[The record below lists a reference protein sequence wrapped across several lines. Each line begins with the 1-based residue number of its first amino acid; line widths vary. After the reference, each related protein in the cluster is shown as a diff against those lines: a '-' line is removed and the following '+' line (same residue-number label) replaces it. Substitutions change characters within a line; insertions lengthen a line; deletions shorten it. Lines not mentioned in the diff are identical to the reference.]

1 MVETSIEI
9 PIQVNGKL
17 RAKIV
22 VDVNASREEIEKTAI
37 EAVKSYVENG
47 YKKIIYI
54 PNKIFNI
61 VV

>member
-1 MVETSIEI
+1 MEI

-17 RAKIV
+17 RGKIV
-22 VDVNASREEIEKTAI
+22 VDKTLSEDEIKKLALI
-37 EAVKSYVENG
+37 EVKAYVENG

-54 PNKIFNI
+54 PNRIFNI